1 MAGIVMRKR
10 VGLWCVVLLV
20 FFSGLAA
27 ADVAAIQADKL
38 PQDSAILAAM
48 RDAADLENY
57 SRYYAQPWKFSI
69 SRKEVAKRLSKDL
82 QVLDSAA
89 KQHPENAELLLLT
102 ALVAQYA
109 YNVDVEN
116 SHEIAMQSLE
126 QAAKRA
132 PGDFRPAW
140 FHASLRCQT
149 NEAKTGG
156 EEFLS
161 IEEGRAWEDLPVA
174 FWDDYIQCA
183 TITNMPGHVLR
194 AADHLAKMQA
204 PVWKRRDAVV
214 AAARDRFVPFD
225 AKKDCAPREVW
236 EGLNF
241 DADTVFT
248 STMCGVRFK
257 VPSAWSVDQVGF
269 SNDSCVADF
278 LTQFYQGTVSKRRPS
293 VLLLVKQP
301 ENHETLEQF
310 SMRFRHKGTFTPFT
324 PARCPAESCIALQA
338 VQPGMYGGDGD
349 GHGRVVFFERDQP
362 EFPDLP
368 FESPTSLPTSG
379 SSEPQVFHPGQIAG
393 RIPGKLYYLVL
404 LDTAASIE
412 GPAMKDYELFLQ
424 NLTVE

>member
-1 MAGIVMRKR
+1 MRKR

-57 SRYYAQPWKFSI
+57 SLYYAQPWKFSI

-82 QVLDSAA
+82 EVLDSAA

-183 TITNMPGHVLR
+183 TYYEYAGACAARGRSSSEDASACLEETGRGCGGCAGSVRSVRCEEGLR
-194 AADHLAKMQA
+194 AAGGLGGVEFRCRYGVHEHD
-204 PVWKRRDAVV
+204 VRR
-214 AAARDRFVPFD
+214 
-225 AKKDCAPREVW
+225 
-236 EGLNF
+236 
-241 DADTVFT
+241 
-248 STMCGVRFK
+248 
-257 VPSAWSVDQVGF
+257 
-269 SNDSCVADF
+269 
-278 LTQFYQGTVSKRRPS
+278 
-293 VLLLVKQP
+293 
-301 ENHETLEQF
+301 
-310 SMRFRHKGTFTPFT
+310 
-324 PARCPAESCIALQA
+324 A
-338 VQPGMYGGDGD
+338 VQSAERVECGPGWI
-349 GHGRVVFFERDQP
+349 FE
-362 EFPDLP
+362 
-368 FESPTSLPTSG
+368 
-379 SSEPQVFHPGQIAG
+379 
-393 RIPGKLYYLVL
+393 
-404 LDTAASIE
+404 
-412 GPAMKDYELFLQ
+412 
-424 NLTVE
+424 